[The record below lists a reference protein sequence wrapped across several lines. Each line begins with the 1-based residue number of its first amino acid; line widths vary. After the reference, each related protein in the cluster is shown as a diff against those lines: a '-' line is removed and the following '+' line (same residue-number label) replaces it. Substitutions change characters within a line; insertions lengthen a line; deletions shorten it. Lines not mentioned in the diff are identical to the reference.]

1 MKILLLRSP
10 RVPLALVG
18 LALAGSALLAG
29 CAAPGS
35 APGAAPGE
43 LLTSMDESAGRK
55 RAETRLA
62 LASGYYENGQYD
74 IALDELKKALQAD
87 PSYAKAYDVAG
98 SIYVAM
104 GDKARA
110 YTHFNRALEL
120 VPRDA
125 NAMHNLGWLQCETDH
140 YAEAQVLFER
150 AIAIPTYLGRARTL
164 MVQGICQARAG
175 HVRQAEATLMRSY
188 ELDAGN
194 PMTAY
199 NLALLL
205 FQRGDNER
213 ARFYIRR
220 LNNSELANAQ
230 SLWLGIKVEQRLNDR
245 KAMEQLASQLRRR
258 FPASNELIAYERGR
272 FDE

>member
-1 MKILLLRSP
+1 MKTLPPRRP
-10 RVPLALVG
+10 RVSLALTA

-29 CAAPGS
+29 CAAPGG
-35 APGAAPGE
+35 AGAAPTE
-43 LLTSMDESAGRK
+43 LATHMDDSAARR
-55 RAETRLA
+55 RAETHLA
-62 LASGYYENGQYD
+62 LASGYYENGQYPV
-74 IALDELKKALQAD
+74 ALEAVKAALQAD
-87 PSYAKAYDVAG
+87 PSYPKAYDVAG
-98 SIYVAM
+98 SIYAAM
-104 GDKARA
+104 GDNARA
-110 YTHFNRALEL
+110 FTHFNRALEL
-120 VPRDA
+120 DPQDA
-125 NAMHNLGWLQCETDH
+125 NAMHNLGWLQCQTGR
-140 YAEAQVLFER
+140 YAEAQALFER
-150 AIAIPTYLGRARTL
+150 AVAVPAYLGRANTL

-175 HVRQAEATLMRSY
+175 QARQAEATLMRSY

-194 PMTAY
+194 PVTAY

-245 KAMEQLASQLRRR
+245 KAMEQLAGQLRRR
-258 FPASNELIAYERGR
+258 FPASNELISYERGR